1 MSSIHLNRIRSDSSS
16 NRTRKVGSV
25 VHQALSQIL
34 QTSISDPR
42 ISRTTI
48 TEVEL
53 SKDMKHARVFLTS
66 TESRDVLQA
75 SVDRLNR
82 AKSYIRH
89 CLSDHLELK
98 YTPAL
103 RFFVDDLPSRSTR
116 VLQLIDETTVLS
128 KKAQ

>member
-1 MSSIHLNRIRSDSSS
+1 MTSIHLNQIQSNPDS

-75 SVDRLNR
+75 SVDHLNH

-103 RFFVDDLPSRSTR
+103 RFFVDELPSRSAR
-116 VLQLIDETTVLS
+116 VLQLIDETTKLS
-128 KKAQ
+128 KKVQ

>member
-1 MSSIHLNRIRSDSSS
+1 MSSIQLNQIRSESSS

-34 QTSISDPR
+34 QTSVSDPR
-42 ISRTTI
+42 ISQTTI

-75 SVDRLNR
+75 SVAQLNR

-89 CLSDHLELK
+89 CLSDHVELK
-98 YTPAL
+98 YTTAL
-103 RFFVDDLPSRSTR
+103 RFFVDD
-116 VLQLIDETTVLS
+116 
-128 KKAQ
+128 

>member
-1 MSSIHLNRIRSDSSS
+1 MSSIHLNRIPTDSSS

-66 TESRDVLQA
+66 TDSRDVLQT

-89 CLSDHLELK
+89 CLSDNLELK

-103 RFFVDDLPSRSTR
+103 RFFVDDLPLRSTR
-116 VLQLIDETTVLS
+116 VLQLIDETAKLS
-128 KKAQ
+128 NKSQ